1 MREINAINTKKH
13 FVAQLKQIYFLTEF
27 NNHEQNRSTGVWG
40 NFFTDNVR
48 KILPK
53 CRKAIVLWVSRM
65 SGLEPEFGIK
75 MMEIKIGEINAP
87 LN

>member
-1 MREINAINTKKH
+1 MREIKAISTRKH
-13 FVAQLKQIYFLTEF
+13 LVVTTGTNLFLTEHKD
-27 NNHEQNRSTGVWG
+27 HEQNRCRGVWG

-48 KILPK
+48 EILPI

-65 SGLEPEFGIK
+65 YGLDPEYGIK
-75 MMEIKIGEINAP
+75 MMEIKVAEINAP